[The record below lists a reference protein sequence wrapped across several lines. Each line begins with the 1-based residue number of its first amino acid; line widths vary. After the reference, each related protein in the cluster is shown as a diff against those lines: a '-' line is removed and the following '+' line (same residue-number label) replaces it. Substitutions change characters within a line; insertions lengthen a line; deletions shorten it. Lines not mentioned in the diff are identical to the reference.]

1 LQRRMNM
8 EKKTSARE
16 RWINIGYELFS
27 EDGPEGIQIER
38 LARILEL
45 NKSGFYHYFGTL
57 DEFIIILMEHHLKT
71 VKWFCNEISKL
82 SNITPDY
89 INLLMENKMMVMF
102 HVQLS
107 RNGQKKL
114 FNQTFENGNQLID
127 RQIAPLWSE
136 YLGLESDRGF
146 SIQTYRHIRDIF
158 NSRVNYKNFTHEFI
172 IEVAEEFRSML
183 KKVQAS

>member
-1 LQRRMNM
+1 M

-16 RWINIGYELFS
+16 RWINIGYELFG

-57 DEFIIILMEHHLKT
+57 DEYLIILMGHHLKT
-71 VKWFCNEISKL
+71 VRYFCTEISKL
-82 SNITPDY
+82 HNIIPDY
-89 INLLMENKMMVMF
+89 INLLMENKMMIMF

-114 FNQTFENGNQLID
+114 FNETFESGNQLID

-136 YLGLESDRGF
+136 YLGLENDRGF
-146 SIQTYRHIRDIF
+146 AIKTYRHIRDVF
-158 NSRVNYKNFTHEFI
+158 NSRVTHKNLTQEFI
-172 IEVAEEFRSML
+172 IEIADEFKSML
-183 KKVQAS
+183 KKIQAS